1 VRPPEGRVLLVDA
14 KQVGRLM
21 KELAEGETLERAAL
35 KSGMSEVTARRY
47 RKGATR
53 KGSRPARS
61 YRTRTDPFESVW
73 PEIAAMMECAPGLEA
88 KTILERLCER
98 PDRSFH
104 PGQLR
109 TLQRRLRS
117 WRAQHGPEK
126 EVFFPQ
132 EHRAGEYAQSDFT
145 SMNDLGITIDGEPFE
160 HLIYHFVLPYSRWET
175 GMICFSETFEALIA
189 GFQRSV
195 EELGRVPHRHR
206 TDNLSA
212 ATHDLKDGRR
222 AFNER
227 YLGAMAHYGV
237 VADRNTPG
245 RANENGSVEQ
255 AHHRFKRAVEQ
266 ALLVRGTRDFA
277 DRTAYD
283 AFLSS
288 VGGEAQLLHCRKVWP
303 HRCTDLGALA
313 EVEASERNERRTA
326 RRLEESKLPREK
338 TLGSYD
344 QTRLPAKVRTLLA
357 TLRDGSFLDRAI
369 NVIAFGNPGTGK
381 THLVAALGHE
391 LVRQNRTVF
400 FTPTFTLVQR
410 LLAAKRDLKLAQE
423 LRKLDRFEALIL
435 DDIGYVQQSRE
446 EMEVLFTLLAERY
459 ERRSVVIT
467 SNLVFSKWDQ
477 IFKDTM
483 TTAAAIDRVV
493 HHSVILELTN
503 ASYRAETA
511 KRRAGVAS

>member
-1 VRPPEGRVLLVDA
+1 MVDA

-21 KELAEGETLERAAL
+21 KELTEGETLERAAL

-61 YRTRTDPFESVW
+61 YRTRKDPFEGVW
-73 PEIAAMMECAPGLEA
+73 PEIAGMMECAPGLEA

-98 PDRSFH
+98 PDGSFH
-104 PGQLR
+104 AGHLR

-132 EHRAGEYAQSDFT
+132 KHRAGEYAQSDFT
-145 SMNDLGITIDGEPFE
+145 SMNDLGITIEGEPFD

-237 VADRNTPG
+237 EADRNTPG

-266 ALLVRGTRDFA
+266 ALLVRGTHDFT
-277 DRTAYD
+277 DRAAYAAFLREIFAARNKRRVGVGDDLAAMKELPPMRIEDFRRERVRVSRFSTIRAGKNNYSVPSQLVGMEVDLRLHAETIEVWLGEERILTMERLRGVGHALIDYRHMIWSLVRKPGAFARYQFREALFPTLTFRRAYD
-283 AFLSS
+283 ALCVHAGGRADVEYVRILHLAAGTSEAAVDQALQELLTQDALRDYAQVRAAVKPETIEVPASTIEEPDLGSYDTLAS
-288 VGGEAQLLHCRKVWP
+288 VGGEA
-303 HRCTDLGALA
+303 
-313 EVEASERNERRTA
+313 
-326 RRLEESKLPREK
+326 
-338 TLGSYD
+338 
-344 QTRLPAKVRTLLA
+344 
-357 TLRDGSFLDRAI
+357 
-369 NVIAFGNPGTGK
+369 
-381 THLVAALGHE
+381 
-391 LVRQNRTVF
+391 
-400 FTPTFTLVQR
+400 
-410 LLAAKRDLKLAQE
+410 
-423 LRKLDRFEALIL
+423 
-435 DDIGYVQQSRE
+435 
-446 EMEVLFTLLAERY
+446 
-459 ERRSVVIT
+459 
-467 SNLVFSKWDQ
+467 
-477 IFKDTM
+477 
-483 TTAAAIDRVV
+483 
-493 HHSVILELTN
+493 
-503 ASYRAETA
+503 
-511 KRRAGVAS
+511 